1 VVTLGKKNRYFC
13 KDPHTLLLGY
23 VPLATAQFAAPKL
36 PLTSSRAP
44 TAGFFSRPVLAG
56 LLGNVLEWYDFM
68 VYGYFVPTLKSLFFP
83 TSDPLAALIA
93 AYGVLAVSFV
103 MRPVG
108 ALMFGHVG
116 DRLGRKRALELSVIL
131 MAVPSLLFGFLPT
144 YESIGIAAPIGLLVL
159 RLLQGLSVGG
169 EYTASFSF
177 VIEHAPAGRR
187 GLHGALTTCGAIL
200 GILLASL
207 AAFLTSRIAQDEN
220 TRTWAWRIPFL
231 LGVFVAG
238 VALWVRRRLQETAT
252 FERMRREG
260 ALAKQPVREAITH
273 EWRGILRLFWL
284 YALGSAFFYV
294 LYLFVQA
301 ALVEAGMVAHEA
313 QLATSC
319 ALCVLV
325 LALPAAGYAS
335 DLFGRR
341 RVMLS
346 GVLATVILVVPL
358 YRMLFSLDFTRVALA
373 QVALTVLVALV
384 IGPVP
389 STMAEMFPPRTRFSS
404 MSIGYNGS
412 LAVFGGT
419 APMVA
424 GILTRVTGSPLGP
437 AYYLVALA
445 LISGVAIYMG
455 RETHRDE
462 FA

>member
-1 VVTLGKKNRYFC
+1 
-13 KDPHTLLLGY
+13 
-23 VPLATAQFAAPKL
+23 L
-36 PLTSSRAP
+36 PPSRSSSP
-44 TAGFFSRPVLAG
+44 GFFSRPVLAG

-68 VYGYFVPTLKSLFFP
+68 VYGYFVPTLKGLFFP
-83 TSDPLAALIA
+83 TADPLAALIA

-108 ALMFGHVG
+108 ALMFGHIG

-144 YESIGIAAPIGLLVL
+144 YESIGIAAPIGLFVL

-177 VIEHAPAGRR
+177 VIEHAPPGRR

-207 AAFLTSRIAQDEN
+207 AAFITSRIAQDEAA
-220 TRTWAWRIPFL
+220 RAFAWRIPFL

-260 ALAKQPVREAITH
+260 SLAKQPVREAITH
-273 EWRGILRLFWL
+273 EWPGILRLFLL

-301 ALVEAGMVAHEA
+301 ALVDAGMVAHEA

-325 LALPAAGYAS
+325 FALPAAGYAS
-335 DLFGRR
+335 DIFGRR
-341 RVMLS
+341 PVMLA
-346 GVLATVILVVPL
+346 GILATGILVVPL
-358 YRMLFSLDFTRVALA
+358 FRMLLSLDFA
-373 QVALTVLVALV
+373 QVVSAQIVLTVLVALV

-424 GILTRVTGSPLGP
+424 GLITRVSGSPLGP
-437 AYYLVALA
+437 AYYLIVLA
-445 LISGVAIYMG
+445 LISGAAVWTA

>member
-1 VVTLGKKNRYFC
+1 
-13 KDPHTLLLGY
+13 
-23 VPLATAQFAAPKL
+23 
-36 PLTSSRAP
+36 
-44 TAGFFSRPVLAG
+44 
-56 LLGNVLEWYDFM
+56 
-68 VYGYFVPTLKSLFFP
+68 
-83 TSDPLAALIA
+83 
-93 AYGVLAVSFV
+93 
-103 MRPVG
+103 
-108 ALMFGHVG
+108 
-116 DRLGRKRALELSVIL
+116 VIL

-144 YESIGIAAPIGLLVL
+144 YESIGIAAPIGLFVL

-177 VIEHAPAGRR
+177 VIEHAPPGRR

-207 AAFLTSRIAQDEN
+207 AAFITSRIAQDEAA
-220 TRTWAWRIPFL
+220 RAFAWRIPFL

-260 ALAKQPVREAITH
+260 SLAKQPVREAITH
-273 EWRGILRLFWL
+273 EWPGILRLFLL

-301 ALVEAGMVAHEA
+301 ALVDAGMVAHEA

-325 LALPAAGYAS
+325 FALPAAGYAS
-335 DLFGRR
+335 DIFGRR
-341 RVMLS
+341 PVMLA
-346 GVLATVILVVPL
+346 GILATGILVVPL
-358 YRMLFSLDFTRVALA
+358 FRMLLSLDFA
-373 QVALTVLVALV
+373 QVVSAQIVLTVLVALV

-424 GILTRVTGSPLGP
+424 GLITRVSGSPLGP
-437 AYYLVALA
+437 AYYLIVLA
-445 LISGVAIYMG
+445 LISGAAVWTA

>member
-1 VVTLGKKNRYFC
+1 
-13 KDPHTLLLGY
+13 
-23 VPLATAQFAAPKL
+23 
-36 PLTSSRAP
+36 
-44 TAGFFSRPVLAG
+44 
-56 LLGNVLEWYDFM
+56 LGNVLEWYDFM
-68 VYGYFVPTLKSLFFP
+68 VYGYFVPTLKGLFFP

-131 MAVPSLLFGFLPT
+131 MAIPSLLFGFLPT
-144 YESIGIAAPIGLLVL
+144 YDSIGIAAPIGLLIL
-159 RLLQGLSVGG
+159 RLAQGLSVGG

-177 VIEHAPAGRR
+177 VIEHAPPGRR

-207 AAFLTSRIAQDEN
+207 AAFITSRIAEDES
-220 TRTWAWRIPFL
+220 TRVWAWRVPFL

-238 VALWVRRRLQETAT
+238 IALWVRRSLQETAT
-252 FERMRREG
+252 FERLRREG
-260 ALAKQPVREAITH
+260 GLAKHPVREALTH
-273 EWRGILRLFWL
+273 ERRGILRLFLL

-294 LYLFVQA
+294 LHLFVQA

-319 ALCVLV
+319 ALGVLV
-325 LALPAAGYAS
+325 FALPAAGYAS
-335 DLFGRR
+335 DVYGRR
-341 RVMLS
+341 PVMLA
-346 GVLATVILVVPL
+346 GIVATLLFVVPL
-358 YRMLFSLDFTRVALA
+358 YRMLFSLEFTQVALA
-373 QVALTVLVALV
+373 QIGLTVIIALV

-389 STMAEMFPPRTRFSS
+389 STMAEMFPARTRFSS

-412 LAVFGGT
+412 LALFGGT

-424 GILTRVTGSPLGP
+424 GILTRQTGAAISP
-437 AYYLVALA
+437 AYYLMGLA
-445 LISGVAIYMG
+445 VVSGAAIWVG
-455 RETHRDE
+455 RETHRSE
-462 FA
+462 LG